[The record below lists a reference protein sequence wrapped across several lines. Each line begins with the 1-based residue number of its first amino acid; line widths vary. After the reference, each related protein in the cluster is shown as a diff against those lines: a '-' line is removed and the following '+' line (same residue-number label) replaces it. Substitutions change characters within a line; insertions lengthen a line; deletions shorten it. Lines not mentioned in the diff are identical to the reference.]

1 MSIRLAFIL
10 ALLFGV
16 LVAYLY
22 SINPTHVRVALGPQ
36 WAYELPIMALV
47 MGAFLLGVVLAFGLG
62 TLRDL
67 TRTYQDYQLARRARR
82 AESLGEIYHRGVDAQ
97 LAGKPAE
104 AAEAFEEVL
113 KREPGHVQAPVRLG
127 ELALQRGDAQAAL
140 GHHLRA
146 LRSDERAETLL
157 AVAEDYLRLGRPD
170 DAIAIYHRILA
181 RDRDHLTALR
191 GLRDVAVGRER
202 WEEALEAQ
210 ERLVQLAS
218 REGKA
223 AEDAWLA
230 GLRYELGRRLLTAGN
245 TAGAIARFKEAL
257 HAQPDFVP
265 AALALGDT
273 QLKAGDAREALRTWE
288 RALETQPALPLL
300 GRIEQL
306 HRDEGRP
313 TRMISLYED
322 AARRQPENLAV
333 AFGLGRVYF
342 ELAMLDEAAEQ
353 FEKMEVRA
361 PELPAI
367 HAYLG
372 AIFERR
378 GQLREALEEYRRALR
393 FTESFDWP
401 HRCLACG
408 AAHPRWVDRCPSCRR
423 WNTSR
428 P

>member
-1 MSIRLAFIL
+1 MSIRLALLL

-16 LVAYLY
+16 LVAYLS
-22 SINPTHVRVALGPQ
+22 SINTTHVRVALGPE
-36 WAYELPIMALV
+36 WSYELPLIALV
-47 MGAFLLGVVLAFGLG
+47 VGAFLLGAVLAFGLG
-62 TLRDL
+62 TLREL
-67 TRTYQDYQLARRARR
+67 TRSYRDYQLARRARR

-104 AAEAFEEVL
+104 AVEAFEEVL
-113 KREPGHVQAPVRLG
+113 RREPAHAEAPARLG

-146 LRSDERAETLL
+146 LRSEERAETLL
-157 AVAEDYLRLGRPD
+157 AVAEDYLRLGRSD
-170 DAIAIYHRILA
+170 DAVAIYQRIFA
-181 RDRDHLTALR
+181 RDRDHVTALR

-202 WEEALEAQ
+202 WREALEAQ
-210 ERLVQLAS
+210 EHLVRLAP
-218 REGKA
+218 REEKP
-223 AEDAWLA
+223 AEEGGLA
-230 GLRYELGRRLLTAGN
+230 GFQYELGRSLLAAGN

-257 HAQPDFVP
+257 HVQPDFVP

-273 QLKAGDAREALRTWE
+273 QLTGGDAREALRTWE
-288 RALETQPALPLL
+288 RALEAHPALPLL
-300 GRIEQL
+300 ARIEQL
-306 HRDEGRP
+306 HRAEGRP
-313 TRMISLYED
+313 TRMISLYQD
-322 AARRQPENLAV
+322 AAARQPDNLAV

-393 FTESFDWP
+393 FTESFEWP
-401 HRCLACG
+401 HRCVSCG

>member
-1 MSIRLAFIL
+1 MSIRLAL
-10 ALLFGV
+10 LLTLLFGV
-16 LVAYLY
+16 LVAYL
-22 SINPTHVRVALGPQ
+22 SSLNATRVRLALGPE
-36 WAYELPIMALV
+36 WTYEVPIMALV
-47 MGAFLLGVVLAFGLG
+47 VGAFLLGAILAFGLG
-62 TLRDL
+62 MLREL
-67 TRTYQDYQLARRARR
+67 TRSYQDYQLARRARR

-97 LAGKPAE
+97 LAGKPVE

-113 KREPGHVQAPVRLG
+113 KREPSHVEAPVRLG

-146 LRSDERAETLL
+146 LRSEERTETLL
-157 AVAEDYLRLGRPD
+157 AVAEDYLKLGRPD
-170 DAIAIYHRILA
+170 DAIAMYRRILA

-202 WEEALEAQ
+202 WEEGLEAQ
-210 ERLVQLAS
+210 ERLVQVVP
-218 REGKA
+218 REGRA
-223 AEDAWLA
+223 AEEGWLA
-230 GLRYELGRRLLTAGN
+230 GLQYELGRSLLAAGN
-245 TAGAIARFKEAL
+245 TAGAITRFKEAL
-257 HAQPDFVP
+257 RLQPDFVP

-273 QLKAGDAREALRTWE
+273 QLKAGEAREALRSWE
-288 RALETQPALPLL
+288 RGVEAQPALPLL
-300 GRIEQL
+300 ARIEQL

-313 TRMISLYED
+313 TRMISLYEE

-378 GQLREALEEYRRALR
+378 GQLREALDEYRRALR
-393 FTESFDWP
+393 YTESFDWP
-401 HRCLACG
+401 HCCVVCG
-408 AAHPRWVDRCPSCRR
+408 TAHPHWVDRCPSCRR

>member
-1 MSIRLAFIL
+1 VSIRLAFL
-10 ALLFGV
+10 VALVFGV
-16 LVAYLY
+16 LVAYLS
-22 SINPTHVRVALGPQ
+22 SINSVHVRIALGPG
-36 WAYELPIMALV
+36 WAYELPLMALV
-47 MGAFLLGVVLAFGLG
+47 VGAFLLGAVLAFGLG
-62 TLRDL
+62 TLREL
-67 TRTYQDYQLARRARR
+67 TRSYQDYQLARRARR
-82 AESLGEIYHRGVDAQ
+82 AESLSEIYHRGVDAQ

-113 KREPGHVQAPVRLG
+113 KREPGHVEAPARLG
-127 ELALQRGDAQAAL
+127 ELALERGDSQAAL
-140 GHHLRA
+140 GHHLQA
-146 LRSDERAETLL
+146 LRSEERTDTLL

-170 DAIAIYHRILA
+170 DAITIYRRILA
-181 RDRDHLTALR
+181 RDRDHVTALR

-202 WEEALEAQ
+202 WAETLEAQ

-218 REGKA
+218 REAKLVEEG
-223 AEDAWLA
+223 WLA
-230 GLRYELGRRLLTAGN
+230 GLQYELGRSLLAAGN
-245 TAGAIARFKEAL
+245 TADAIARFKDAL
-257 HAQPDFVP
+257 HVQPDFVP
-265 AALALGDT
+265 AALALGDS

-300 GRIEQL
+300 ARIEQL
-306 HRDEGRP
+306 HRTEGRP
-313 TRMISLYED
+313 TRMISLYEGA
-322 AARRQPENLAV
+322 AARQPDNLAV

-361 PELPAI
+361 QELPVI

-378 GQLREALEEYRRALR
+378 GQVREALEEYRRALR

-401 HRCLACG
+401 HRCTACG
-408 AAHPRWVDRCPSCRR
+408 ALHPHWLDRCPSCRR